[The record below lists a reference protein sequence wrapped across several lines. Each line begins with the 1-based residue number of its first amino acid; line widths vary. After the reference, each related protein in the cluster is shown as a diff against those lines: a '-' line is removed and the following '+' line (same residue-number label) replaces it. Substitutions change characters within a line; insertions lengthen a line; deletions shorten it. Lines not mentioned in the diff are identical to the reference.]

1 LSQWLCEFSNQSYE
15 IGPAFGW
22 NEIFEILRFWED
34 LRVITVS
41 GDDGTDG
48 TDGTDLL
55 PFCGETMLE
64 ETAIQLVV
72 ARSVIL
78 SHAARACQKSLVFKK
93 KTEIGREK
101 KKKKELNAF

>member
-1 LSQWLCEFSNQSYE
+1 MSQWLCEFSNQSYE

-22 NEIFEILRFWED
+22 NEILRFWED

-78 SHAARACQKSLVFKK
+78 SHAARACQKSLVFQQ
-93 KTEIGREK
+93 KTRIRPAEN
-101 KKKKELNAF
+101 KKKELNAF